1 MKDRIIFHIDANSA
15 YLSWEAAYRLQHGEK
30 IDLREIPSV
39 VGGDEKNR
47 HGIILAK
54 SIPAKKYGIITGESL
69 YSARNKCPNLTIVSP
84 TYGLYI
90 KCSNAMV
97 NLLKEYSPSIQ
108 RYSIDEVFLDYT
120 YGNMDYMKAAIEMKE
135 RIKNELGFTVNIG
148 IGPNKLL
155 AKMASDFKKPD
166 MIHTLFHE
174 EIPKKM
180 WPLPVGELFMVG
192 SRTRTKLNSRGI
204 YTIGDLA
211 KQDKDYLYSWLKKH
225 GLLIWN
231 YANGI
236 EDSPVKVQSV
246 PIKSVGNS
254 TTTSFDVD
262 TKKEACMILLSLS
275 EMVSMRLRE
284 LDKCT
289 NVISV
294 SLKSNDFFSYSHQ
307 KKLENPTDITNTI
320 YETAVELFEEMWKGE
335 PIRRFSIDLS
345 ELSSNDFF
353 QLSIFDNNR
362 KKERKLDD
370 TIDKIRCKYGH
381 NSVFR
386 SCFLYSGIKPIT
398 GGVVMEEEYP
408 MMSSLL

>member
-1 MKDRIIFHIDANSA
+1 MSDRIIFHIDANSA

-39 VGGDEKNR
+39 VGGDEKKR

-69 YSARNKCPNLTIVSP
+69 YSAKNKCPNLTIVSP
-84 TYGLYI
+84 TYGLYM
-90 KCSNAMV
+90 KCSDAMV
-97 NLLKEYSPSIQ
+97 DLLNEYSPSIQ

-120 YGNMDYMKAAIEMKE
+120 YGNMNYMKAAIEMKE

-155 AKMASDFKKPD
+155 AKVASDFKKPD
-166 MIHTLFHE
+166 MIHTLFYE
-174 EIPKKM
+174 EIQEKM
-180 WPLPVGELFMVG
+180 WPLPVGNLFMVG

-211 KQDKDYLYSWLKKH
+211 NQDVDYLYSWLKSH

-231 YANGI
+231 YAHGI
-236 EDSPVKVQSV
+236 ENSPVRVQSV
-246 PIKSVGNS
+246 PVKSVGNS

-284 LDKCT
+284 LDKCA
-289 NVISV
+289 NVISI
-294 SLKSNDFFSYSHQ
+294 SLKSDDFFSYSHQ
-307 KKLENPTDITNTI
+307 RKLEIPTDITNTI
-320 YETAVELFEEMWKGE
+320 YGTAVELFEEMWSGE
-335 PIRRFSIDLS
+335 AIRRFSIELS
-345 ELSSNDFF
+345 ELCSNDFF
-353 QLSIFDNNR
+353 QLSLFEKDR
-362 KKERKLDD
+362 KKERNLDS
-370 TIDKIRCKYGH
+370 TIDKIRCKYGY

>member
-15 YLSWEAAYRLQHGEK
+15 YLSWEATYRLQYGEK

-39 VGGDEKNR
+39 VGGDEKKR

-54 SIPAKKYGIITGESL
+54 SIPAKKYGIRTGESL
-69 YSARNKCPNLTIVSP
+69 YSARNKCPNLIIVPP

-97 NLLKEYSPSIQ
+97 NLLNQYSPSIQ

-120 YGNMDYMKAAIEMKE
+120 HGKKDYMKVAFEIKE
-135 RIKNELGFTVNIG
+135 RIKKELGFTVNIG

-166 MIHTLFHE
+166 MIHTLFHK
-174 EIPKKM
+174 EIPEKM
-180 WPLPVGELFMVG
+180 WPLPVDELFMVG
-192 SRTRTKLNSRGI
+192 SKTRNKLNSRGI
-204 YTIGDLA
+204 YKIGELA
-211 KQDKDYLYSWLKKH
+211 KQEADYLYSWLKSH

-236 EDSPVKVQSV
+236 EDSPVRIQSI
-246 PIKSVGNS
+246 PLKSVGNS

-262 TKKEACMILLSLS
+262 TKKEACMVLLSLS

-284 LDKCT
+284 LEKCA
-289 NVISV
+289 NVVSI
-294 SLKSNDFFSYSHQ
+294 SLKYNNFISYSHQ
-307 KKLENPTDITNTI
+307 RKLETPTDVTNTI
-320 YETAVELFEEMWKGE
+320 YETCVKLFEEIWSGE
-335 PIRRFSIDLS
+335 AIRRFSIELS
-345 ELSSNDFF
+345 ELCSNDFY
-353 QLSIFDNNR
+353 QLSLLGKDR
-362 KKERKLDD
+362 KKERKLDK
-370 TIDKIRCKYGH
+370 TIDKIRYKYGYD
-381 NSVFR
+381 SVVR
-386 SCFLYSGIKPIT
+386 SCFIHSGIKPIA
-398 GGVVMEEEYP
+398 GGVIMEEEYP

>member
-1 MKDRIIFHIDANSA
+1 MSDRIIFHIDANSA

-39 VGGDEKNR
+39 VGGDEKKR

-69 YSARNKCPNLTIVSP
+69 YSAKNKCPNLTIVSP

-97 NLLKEYSPSIQ
+97 DLLNEYSPSIQ

-120 YGNMDYMKAAIEMKE
+120 NGNMNYMKAAIEMKE
-135 RIKNELGFTVNIG
+135 RIKEELGFTVNIG

-155 AKMASDFKKPD
+155 AKVASDFKKPD
-166 MIHTLFHE
+166 MIHTLFYE
-174 EIPKKM
+174 EIPEKM

-192 SRTRTKLNSRGI
+192 SRTRAKLNSRGI

-211 KQDKDYLYSWLKKH
+211 NQDADYLYSWLKSH

-231 YANGI
+231 YAHGI
-236 EDSPVKVQSV
+236 EDSPVRVQSV
-246 PIKSVGNS
+246 PVKSVGNS

-284 LDKCT
+284 LDKCA

-294 SLKSNDFFSYSHQ
+294 SLKSDDFYSYSHQ
-307 KKLENPTDITNTI
+307 RKLDIPTDITNSI
-320 YETAVELFEEMWKGE
+320 YETAVDLFEEMWSGE
-335 PIRRFSIDLS
+335 PIRRFSIELS
-345 ELSSNDFF
+345 ELCSNDFF
-353 QLSIFDNNR
+353 QLCLFEKDR
-362 KKERKLDD
+362 KKERKLDS
-370 TIDKIRCKYGH
+370 TIDEIRCKYGY

-398 GGVVMEEEYP
+398 GGVVMEDEYP

>member
-39 VGGDEKNR
+39 VGGDEKKR

-69 YSARNKCPNLTIVSP
+69 YSAKNKCPNLTIVSP

-97 NLLKEYSPSIQ
+97 DLLNEYSPSIQ

-120 YGNMDYMKAAIEMKE
+120 YGNMNYMKAAIEMKE

-155 AKMASDFKKPD
+155 AKVASDFKKPD
-166 MIHTLFHE
+166 MVHTLFYE
-174 EIPKKM
+174 EMQEKM
-180 WPLPVGELFMVG
+180 WPLPVGDLFMVG

-211 KQDKDYLYSWLKKH
+211 SQDVDYLHSWLKSH

-231 YANGI
+231 YAHGI
-236 EDSPVKVQSV
+236 EDSPVRVQSV
-246 PIKSVGNS
+246 PVKSVGNS

-284 LDKCT
+284 LDKCA
-289 NVISV
+289 NVISI
-294 SLKSNDFFSYSHQ
+294 SLKSDDFFSYSHQ
-307 KKLENPTDITNTI
+307 RKLEIPTDITNSI
-320 YETAVELFEEMWKGE
+320 YETAVELFEEMWGGQ
-335 PIRRFSIDLS
+335 PIRRFSIELS
-345 ELSSNDFF
+345 ELCSNEFF
-353 QLSIFDNNR
+353 QLSLFERDR
-362 KKERKLDD
+362 KKERNLDN
-370 TIDKIRCKYGH
+370 TIDKIRCKYGY

>member
-1 MKDRIIFHIDANSA
+1 MSDRIIFHIDANSA

-39 VGGDEKNR
+39 VGGDEKKR

-69 YSARNKCPNLTIVSP
+69 YSAKNKCPNLTIVSP
-84 TYGLYI
+84 TYGLYV
-90 KCSNAMV
+90 KCSDAMV
-97 NLLKEYSPSIQ
+97 DLLNEYSPSIQ

-120 YGNMDYMKAAIEMKE
+120 YGNMNYMKAAIEMKE

-155 AKMASDFKKPD
+155 AKVASDFKKPD
-166 MIHTLFHE
+166 MIHTLFYE
-174 EIPKKM
+174 EIQEKM
-180 WPLPVGELFMVG
+180 WPLPVGNLFMVG

-211 KQDKDYLYSWLKKH
+211 NQDVDYLYSWLKSH

-231 YANGI
+231 YAHGI
-236 EDSPVKVQSV
+236 ENSPVRVQSV
-246 PIKSVGNS
+246 PVKSVGNS

-284 LDKCT
+284 LDKCA
-289 NVISV
+289 NVISI
-294 SLKSNDFFSYSHQ
+294 SLKSDDFFSYSHQ
-307 KKLENPTDITNTI
+307 RKLEIPTDITNTI
-320 YETAVELFEEMWKGE
+320 YGTAVELFEEMWSGE
-335 PIRRFSIDLS
+335 AIRRFSIELS
-345 ELSSNDFF
+345 ELCSNDFF
-353 QLSIFDNNR
+353 QLSLFEKDR
-362 KKERKLDD
+362 KKERNLDS
-370 TIDKIRCKYGH
+370 TIDKIRCKYGY

>member
-1 MKDRIIFHIDANSA
+1 MSNRVIFHIDANSA

-39 VGGDEKNR
+39 VGGDEKKR

-69 YSARNKCPNLTIVSP
+69 YSAKNKCPNLTIVSP

-97 NLLKEYSPSIQ
+97 DLLNEYSPSIQ

-120 YGNMDYMKAAIEMKE
+120 NGNMNYMKAAIEMKE
-135 RIKNELGFTVNIG
+135 RIKKELGFTVNIG

-155 AKMASDFKKPD
+155 AKVASDFKKPD
-166 MIHTLFHE
+166 MIHTLFYE
-174 EIPKKM
+174 EIPEKM
-180 WPLPVGELFMVG
+180 WPLRVGDLFMVG
-192 SRTRTKLNSRGI
+192 SRTRAKLNSRGI

-211 KQDKDYLYSWLKKH
+211 NQDADYLYSWLKSH

-231 YANGI
+231 YAHGI
-236 EDSPVKVQSV
+236 EDSPVRVQSV
-246 PIKSVGNS
+246 PVKSVGNS

-284 LDKCT
+284 LDKCA

-294 SLKSNDFFSYSHQ
+294 SLKSDDFYSYSHQ
-307 KKLENPTDITNTI
+307 RKLEIPTDITNSI
-320 YETAVELFEEMWKGE
+320 YETAVDLFEEMWSGE
-335 PIRRFSIDLS
+335 PIRRFSIELS
-345 ELSSNDFF
+345 ELCSNDFF
-353 QLSIFDNNR
+353 QL
-362 KKERKLDD
+362 
-370 TIDKIRCKYGH
+370 
-381 NSVFR
+381 
-386 SCFLYSGIKPIT
+386 
-398 GGVVMEEEYP
+398 
-408 MMSSLL
+408 